1 VSIPPDLVQSN
12 GRKNSEIE
20 EVAKR
25 LPLEQK
31 LLPLAHGAGIEGV
44 RFAAREDEMN
54 AAAEE
59 KVGPVEPE
67 RLHQALGI
75 YQSALAAKAPEAG
88 AIGSESA
95 DEPASLRGM
104 LAVKREFPDPKEFLS
119 LSLRLKRFTEVVSDK
134 KLIKWGMV
142 KHSEGGLEIHDAV
155 VNALAAAPFRKSGV
169 LDKDAFHELV
179 KAEYTRL
186 EAEEKA

>member
-1 VSIPPDLVQSN
+1 
-12 GRKNSEIE
+12 
-20 EVAKR
+20 
-25 LPLEQK
+25 LEQK
-31 LLPLAHGAGIEGV
+31 RLLPAHTAGMEET
-44 RFAAREDEMN
+44 RLAAREDEMN

-59 KVGPVEPE
+59 KVGPVEPS

-75 YQSALAAKAPEAG
+75 YQSALAASAADVG
-88 AIGSESA
+88 ANGAEHA

-119 LSLRLKRFTEVVSDK
+119 LSLRLKRFTEVLGDK

-142 KHSEGGLEIHDAV
+142 KHSEGGLELHDAV

-186 EAEEKA
+186 EAAEKM